1 MYLCSLLQNI
11 TLKMWNNVIEKI
23 GEQEVKQKEKKKKKN
38 PLEVYRNWPPFFNG
52 FVILIYY
59 W

>member
-11 TLKMWNNVIEKI
+11 TLKMWNNVIKKI
-23 GEQEVKQKEKKKKKN
+23 GEQEVNKKKRKKKN
-38 PLEVYRNWPPFFNG
+38 PFEVYRNWPPFFNG
-52 FVILIYY
+52 FVTLIYY